1 MSVSQRFIDFMN
13 AHVAPVARRMEN
25 QPHISAIR
33 DGFIVVLPFLIV
45 GSFIMILLIPPF
57 DENTQNAFG
66 KLGGVLRIGQALTVG
81 ISSKCRLM
89 RFHYLPLPVSPTTLP
104 KPIKESPCQRHF
116 SR

>member
-66 KLGGVLRIGQALTVG
+66 QAWWRFAGQALTVG